1 MIETNLPVL
10 LLKELILLPFNEIR
24 IEISKEEDKKVLNIS
39 EQNHE
44 NYILC
49 VNVPDFVEEK
59 PSIRHLPKIA
69 ILAKIKSKIE
79 LPNGLVRLVLI
90 GIDRVEVLNY
100 VEDNDNNLYSYV
112 VSTKEY
118 DFDEMEATALKRI
131 LLKDLNEYIEI
142 SPYISNNVLGRINGI
157 NNIGRLSDIIA
168 FELPIDYHDKL
179 KYIEMTNPMNR
190 LKLTIEDLHKEIE
203 TVKIEDEIE
212 TTLKSKIDIEQRNYI
227 LREKIRLIKEELEED
242 NLKENDI
249 KEIKQKLLS
258 LQAPE
263 KIKERIQ
270 KEIEKYEMLSDNS
283 PEVGIIRNYIE
294 CLMSLPWEIST
305 EDNKDISKIKSVLDN
320 SHYGLNEIK
329 ERIIEYIATKD
340 ICDKDQ
346 SIICFVGPPGVG
358 KTTMAKSIANA
369 LNKNFVKISVGGLD
383 DVSEIIGHR
392 KTYIGSYPGKI
403 IQGLKKVKSNNP
415 VFLIDEIDKMN
426 SNNKSN
432 PIASLLDILDKE
444 QNNRFVDN
452 YIEEEFDLSKVMF
465 ILTANDL
472 SSIPTEIKDRLE
484 IIELNSYTIEEKE
497 SIAEEYIIPSLNKE
511 YNLNLTFSDK
521 VVKEIIIY
529 YTKEAGIRE
538 LNRCITNIYRKHI
551 TYSYDGNEIEDIK
564 KYLGNYKYKYLYNNK
579 CAKPGIVNTLAYTP
593 YGGLVLKTTSV
604 YYKGNGNIEITG
616 QIGNV
621 MKESTTIAL
630 SYIKENSE
638 IFNIDYSLFTNDFHI
653 HFEEGSIPK
662 DGPSAGVSIVTS
674 LISTLKKMTIPNT
687 VSMTG
692 EITLRGKILPVGG
705 LKEKLIT
712 ATISNIKTVYVPLD
726 NKEEVMEIDKSITSK
741 LKIKYVD
748 DYIEIY
754 NDLFQ
759 EK

>member
-521 VVKEIIIY
+521 VIKEIIIY

-741 LKIKYVD
+741 LKIKYID

>member
-258 LQAPE
+258 LQTPE

-305 EDNKDISKIKSVLDN
+305 EDNKDISKIKNVLDN

-369 LNKNFVKISVGGLD
+369 LNKKFVKISVGGLD

-521 VVKEIIIY
+521 VIKEIIIY

>member
-1 MIETNLPVL
+1 MIETNLPVF

-305 EDNKDISKIKSVLDN
+305 EDNKDISKIKNVLDN

-369 LNKNFVKISVGGLD
+369 LNKKFVKISVGGLD

-511 YNLNLTFSDK
+511 YNLNLKFSDK
-521 VVKEIIIY
+521 VIKEIIIY

>member
-320 SHYGLNEIK
+320 SHYGLKEIK

-369 LNKNFVKISVGGLD
+369 LNKKIVKISVGGLD

-521 VVKEIIIY
+521 VIKEIIIY

>member
-24 IEISKEEDKKVLNIS
+24 IEISKGEDKKVLNIS

-305 EDNKDISKIKSVLDN
+305 EDNKDISKIKNVLDN

-521 VVKEIIIY
+521 VIKEIIIY

-748 DYIEIY
+748 DYMEIY

>member
-305 EDNKDISKIKSVLDN
+305 EDNKDIFKIKSVLDN
-320 SHYGLNEIK
+320 SHYGLKEIK

-369 LNKNFVKISVGGLD
+369 LNKKFVKISVGGLD

-521 VVKEIIIY
+521 VIKEIIIY

>member
-305 EDNKDISKIKSVLDN
+305 EDNKDISKIKNVLDN

-369 LNKNFVKISVGGLD
+369 LNKKFVKISVGGLD

-521 VVKEIIIY
+521 VIKEIIIY

-726 NKEEVMEIDKSITSK
+726 NKGEVMEIDKSITSK

>member
-305 EDNKDISKIKSVLDN
+305 EDNKDISKIKNVLDN

-369 LNKNFVKISVGGLD
+369 LNKKFVKISVGGLD

-484 IIELNSYTIEEKE
+484 IIELNSYTIEEKG

-521 VVKEIIIY
+521 VIKEIIIY

>member
-369 LNKNFVKISVGGLD
+369 LNKKFVKISVGGLD

-638 IFNIDYSLFTNDFHI
+638 IFNIDYSLFTNNFHI

>member
-369 LNKNFVKISVGGLD
+369 LNKKFVKISVGGLD

-511 YNLNLTFSDK
+511 YNLNLKFSDK
-521 VVKEIIIY
+521 VIKEIIIY

-551 TYSYDGNEIEDIK
+551 TYSYDDNEIEDIK

-630 SYIKENSE
+630 SYIKENNE

>member
-320 SHYGLNEIK
+320 SHYGLKEIK

-521 VVKEIIIY
+521 VIKEIIIY

-748 DYIEIY
+748 DYMEIY

>member
-24 IEISKEEDKKVLNIS
+24 IEISKGEDKKVLNIS

-49 VNVPDFVEEK
+49 VNAPDFVEEK

-320 SHYGLNEIK
+320 SHYGLNQIK

-521 VVKEIIIY
+521 VIKEIIIY

-638 IFNIDYSLFTNDFHI
+638 IFNIDYSLFTNNFHI

>member
-320 SHYGLNEIK
+320 SHYGLKEIK

-369 LNKNFVKISVGGLD
+369 LNKKFVKISVGGLD

-521 VVKEIIIY
+521 VIKEIIIY

>member
-24 IEISKEEDKKVLNIS
+24 IEISKGEDKKVLNIS

-305 EDNKDISKIKSVLDN
+305 EDNKDISKIKNVLDN

-511 YNLNLTFSDK
+511 YNLNLTFADK
-521 VVKEIIIY
+521 VIKEIIIY

-638 IFNIDYSLFTNDFHI
+638 IFNIDYSLFTNNFHI

-748 DYIEIY
+748 DYMEIY

>member
-24 IEISKEEDKKVLNIS
+24 IEISKREEKKVLNIS

-44 NYILC
+44 NYIVC

-369 LNKNFVKISVGGLD
+369 LNKKFVKISVGGLD

-521 VVKEIIIY
+521 VIKEIIIY

>member
-369 LNKNFVKISVGGLD
+369 LNKKFVKISVGGLD

-511 YNLNLTFSDK
+511 YNLNLKFSDK
-521 VVKEIIIY
+521 VIKEIIIY

-616 QIGNV
+616 QIGNI

>member
-24 IEISKEEDKKVLNIS
+24 IEISKGEDKKVLNIS

-190 LKLTIEDLHKEIE
+190 LKLTLEDLHKEIE

-511 YNLNLTFSDK
+511 YNLNLKFSDK
-521 VVKEIIIY
+521 VIKEIIIY

>member
-305 EDNKDISKIKSVLDN
+305 EDNKDISKIKNVLDN

-403 IQGLKKVKSNNP
+403 IQGLKKVKSNNT

-521 VVKEIIIY
+521 VIKEIIIY

>member
-190 LKLTIEDLHKEIE
+190 LKLTIEDLHKERE

-320 SHYGLNEIK
+320 SHYGLKEIK

-511 YNLNLTFSDK
+511 YNLNLKFSDK
-521 VVKEIIIY
+521 VIKEIIIY

>member
-305 EDNKDISKIKSVLDN
+305 EDNKDISKIKNVLDN

-521 VVKEIIIY
+521 VIKEIIIY

-726 NKEEVMEIDKSITSK
+726 NKGEVMEIDKSITSK

>member
-24 IEISKEEDKKVLNIS
+24 IEISKGEDKKVLNIS

-320 SHYGLNEIK
+320 SHYGLKEIK

-369 LNKNFVKISVGGLD
+369 LNKKFVKISVGGLD

-511 YNLNLTFSDK
+511 YNLNLKFSDK
-521 VVKEIIIY
+521 VIKEIIIY

-616 QIGNV
+616 QIGNI

>member
-24 IEISKEEDKKVLNIS
+24 IEISKGEDKKVLNIS

-305 EDNKDISKIKSVLDN
+305 EDNKDISKIKNALDN

-511 YNLNLTFSDK
+511 YNLNLKFSDK
-521 VVKEIIIY
+521 VIKEIIIY

>member
-24 IEISKEEDKKVLNIS
+24 IEISKGEDKKVLNIS

-168 FELPIDYHDKL
+168 FELPIEYHDKL

-305 EDNKDISKIKSVLDN
+305 EDNKDISKIKNVLDN

-369 LNKNFVKISVGGLD
+369 LNKKFVKISVGGLD

-521 VVKEIIIY
+521 VIKEIIIY

-638 IFNIDYSLFTNDFHI
+638 IFNIDYSLFTNNFHI

>member
-100 VEDNDNNLYSYV
+100 VEDNDNSLYSYV

-369 LNKNFVKISVGGLD
+369 LNKKFVKISVGGLD

-511 YNLNLTFSDK
+511 YNLNLKFSDK
-521 VVKEIIIY
+521 VIKEIIIY

>member
-369 LNKNFVKISVGGLD
+369 LNKKFVKISVGGLD

-521 VVKEIIIY
+521 VIKEIIIY

-748 DYIEIY
+748 DYMEIY

>member
-511 YNLNLTFSDK
+511 YNLNLKFSDK
-521 VVKEIIIY
+521 VIKEIIIY

>member
-24 IEISKEEDKKVLNIS
+24 IEISKGEDKKVLNIS

-79 LPNGLVRLVLI
+79 LPNGLVRLDLI

-305 EDNKDISKIKSVLDN
+305 EDNKDISKIKNVLDN

-497 SIAEEYIIPSLNKE
+497 SIAEEYIIPSQNKE
-511 YNLNLTFSDK
+511 YKLNLKFSDK
-521 VVKEIIIY
+521 VIKEIIIY

-638 IFNIDYSLFTNDFHI
+638 IFNIDYSLFTNNFHI

-692 EITLRGKILPVGG
+692 ERTLRGKILPVGG

-754 NDLFQ
+754 NDLIQ

>member
-305 EDNKDISKIKSVLDN
+305 EDNKDISKIKNVLDN

-369 LNKNFVKISVGGLD
+369 LNKKFVKISVGGLD

-521 VVKEIIIY
+521 VIKEIIIY

-748 DYIEIY
+748 DYMEIY

>member
-305 EDNKDISKIKSVLDN
+305 EDNKDISKIKNVLDN

-369 LNKNFVKISVGGLD
+369 LNKKFVKISVGGLD

-511 YNLNLTFSDK
+511 YNLNLKFSDK
-521 VVKEIIIY
+521 VIKEIIIY

-674 LISTLKKMTIPNT
+674 LISTLKKMTIPNN

>member
-369 LNKNFVKISVGGLD
+369 LNKKFVKISVGGLD

-511 YNLNLTFSDK
+511 YNLNLKFSDK
-521 VVKEIIIY
+521 VIKEIIIY

-630 SYIKENSE
+630 SYIKENNE

>member
-24 IEISKEEDKKVLNIS
+24 IEISKGEDKKVLNIS

-320 SHYGLNEIK
+320 SHYGLNEIT

-521 VVKEIIIY
+521 VIKEIIIY

-638 IFNIDYSLFTNDFHI
+638 IFNIDYSLFTNNFHI

>member
-24 IEISKEEDKKVLNIS
+24 IEISKGEDKKVLNIS

-521 VVKEIIIY
+521 VIKEIITY

-638 IFNIDYSLFTNDFHI
+638 IFNIDYSLFTNNFHI

-687 VSMTG
+687 ISMTG

>member
-24 IEISKEEDKKVLNIS
+24 IEISKGEDKKVLNIS

-305 EDNKDISKIKSVLDN
+305 EDNKDISKIKNVLDN

-521 VVKEIIIY
+521 VIKEIIIY

>member
-168 FELPIDYHDKL
+168 FELPIDHHDKL

-369 LNKNFVKISVGGLD
+369 LNKKFVKISVGGLD

-521 VVKEIIIY
+521 VIKEIIIY

-726 NKEEVMEIDKSITSK
+726 NKGEVMEIDKSITSK

>member
-24 IEISKEEDKKVLNIS
+24 IEISKGEDKKVLNIS

-305 EDNKDISKIKSVLDN
+305 EDNKDISKIKNVLDN

-521 VVKEIIIY
+521 VIKEIITY

-638 IFNIDYSLFTNDFHI
+638 IFNIDYSLFTNNFHI

-687 VSMTG
+687 ISMTG

>member
-24 IEISKEEDKKVLNIS
+24 IEISKGEDKKVLNIS

-263 KIKERIQ
+263 KIKERIL

-305 EDNKDISKIKSVLDN
+305 EDNKDISKIKNVLDN

-369 LNKNFVKISVGGLD
+369 LNKKFVKISVGGLD

-521 VVKEIIIY
+521 VIKEIIIY

>member
-24 IEISKEEDKKVLNIS
+24 IEISKGEDEKVLNIS

-305 EDNKDISKIKSVLDN
+305 EDNKDISKIKNVLDN

-521 VVKEIIIY
+521 VIKEIIIY

-638 IFNIDYSLFTNDFHI
+638 IFNIDYSLFTNNFHI

>member
-59 PSIRHLPKIA
+59 PNIRHLPKIA

-305 EDNKDISKIKSVLDN
+305 EDNKDISKIKDVLDN

-340 ICDKDQ
+340 IYDKDQ

-369 LNKNFVKISVGGLD
+369 LNKKFVKISVGGLN

-521 VVKEIIIY
+521 VIKEIIIY

-538 LNRCITNIYRKHI
+538 LNRCIINIYRKHI

-662 DGPSAGVSIVTS
+662 DGPSAGVPIVTS

-687 VSMTG
+687 ISMTG